1 MRPARPDRDGI
12 PPTAIHDTMRLTA
25 LLTSPALLTLGLC
38 TGASTTALAFDPG
51 APLKLGKTEIRTN
64 VRDRSHDPQDELVYK
79 SNGPVLDERHLQRN
93 QTGRSDGKVHARLE
107 PVGDAV
113 YRLTLT
119 SLDTGRL
126 KSFRSNVGVVLP
138 KQISCRFG
146 YWTLGDTEL
155 ESNTLTDSPD
165 FPYYSAGTNEID
177 VVVDQASGRTF
188 HFAGGELVIRFR
200 VFEACAQ

>member
-1 MRPARPDRDGI
+1 MCATAAMTRRTSWSTNPTARCSTSATCSATRPAAA
-12 PPTAIHDTMRLTA
+12 TAR
-25 LLTSPALLTLGLC
+25 C
-38 TGASTTALAFDPG
+38 TRAWSRWATP
-51 APLKLGKTEIRTN
+51 
-64 VRDRSHDPQDELVYK
+64 S
-79 SNGPVLDERHLQRN
+79 
-93 QTGRSDGKVHARLE
+93 
-107 PVGDAV
+107 
-113 YRLTLT
+113 
-119 SLDTGRL
+119 TGRL
-126 KSFRSNVGVVLP
+126 KSFRANVGVVLP